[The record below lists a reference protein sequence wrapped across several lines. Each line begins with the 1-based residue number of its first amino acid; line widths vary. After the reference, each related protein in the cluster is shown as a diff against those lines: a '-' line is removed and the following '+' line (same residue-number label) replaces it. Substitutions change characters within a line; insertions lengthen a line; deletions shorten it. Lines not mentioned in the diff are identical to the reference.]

1 MNGTH
6 LSLASENY
14 AGIHPVILNAI
25 LQCNNGHQRSYGNDA
40 YTQKARAVI
49 KEQFGEEA
57 EAHFV
62 MNGTGA
68 NVFALSTMTR
78 PYNAIVCSDLAHV
91 VVSESTAVEAF
102 TGCRLLL
109 VPTKEGKIIPQAL
122 EQAITRI
129 GDIHFPQAK
138 VLTLT
143 QPTEYGTVYSLAE
156 MQELIAIARKNNLYV
171 HIDGARLFNAAAAL
185 GCSLK
190 EITAGAD
197 VISLGGTKA
206 GMLIGE
212 AVIFLNK
219 ELYGE
224 SGYLLKRSMQLAS
237 KMRFISCQF
246 EAILSNNVWK
256 EIASHTNAMA
266 KLLAKG
272 LEQFEEIQIT
282 QPVDTNA
289 VFATMPATWFDA
301 LQKLMP
307 FYYWDEAINEVRMMC
322 SFDVQEE
329 DINRFIEAVK
339 ELKQEGKITADNFR
353 TEVN

>member
-1 MNGTH
+1 MKDTY
-6 LSLASENY
+6 LSLSSENY

-25 LQCNNGHQRSYGNDA
+25 IECNNGHQRSYGNDD
-40 YTQKARAVI
+40 YTAKARAVI
-49 KEQFGEEA
+49 KEHFSSDA

-68 NVFALSTMTR
+68 NVFALGTMTR
-78 PYNAIVCSDLAHV
+78 SYNAIVCSDMAHV
-91 VVSESTAVEAF
+91 FVSESTAVEAF

-143 QPTEYGTVYSLAE
+143 QPTEYGTVYTLTE
-156 MQELIAIARKNNLYV
+156 MQELVAIARKNNMYV

-185 GCSLK
+185 QCSL
-190 EITAGAD
+190 EELTAGAD
-197 VISLGGTKA
+197 IVCLGGTKA
-206 GMLIGE
+206 GMMIGE

-219 ELYGE
+219 ELYRE

-246 EAILSNNVWK
+246 EAMLSNNVWK
-256 EIASHTNAMA
+256 EIATHTNAMA
-266 KLLAKG
+266 KLLAEG
-272 LEQFEEIQIT
+272 LQQFEEIKIT

-289 VFATMPATWFDA
+289 VFAIMPPAWIEA
-301 LQKLMP
+301 LQTEMP
-307 FYYWDEAINEVRMMC
+307 FYEWDETINEVRMIC

-329 DINRFIEAVK
+329 DIKRFVEAVK
-339 ELKQEGKITADNFR
+339 RLKSAAAS
-353 TEVN
+353 